1 VERPTSMTL
10 LLLENAQSPK
20 ARQLPGTFD
29 VTGKCELSDVLNMWA
44 VEGSDAGGQTMS
56 PMARG
61 VLCT

>member
-1 VERPTSMTL
+1 MDPSPPSRKLNYQRRHSFRELRTL
-10 LLLENAQSPK
+10 RINA
-20 ARQLPGTFD
+20 
-29 VTGKCELSDVLNMWA
+29 ELSDVLNMGA

>member
-1 VERPTSMTL
+1 MPSCLT
-10 LLLENAQSPK
+10 
-20 ARQLPGTFD
+20 
-29 VTGKCELSDVLNMWA
+29 LNMWA